1 MAILF
6 KFDRSNSAV
15 EFDFI
20 AEFDNDLRYGDT
32 FELEDTRYSV
42 SSNPTNH
49 MNTVDGIHVIETHFS
64 ALKLL

>member
-6 KFDRSNSAV
+6 KLDRRNSTV

-20 AEFDNDLRYGDT
+20 AELDNDLRYGDT
-32 FELEDTRYSV
+32 FELEGTRYSV

-49 MNTVDGIHVIETHFS
+49 MNTVDGINVVETHFR